1 MGVLVLCDAIPNGDV
16 FFFVVDVFDGVIE
29 ASVV

>member
-1 MGVLVLCDAIPNGDV
+1 MGALVLCDAISDGKV
-16 FFFVVDVFDGVIE
+16 LFFVVDVFDGVIE